1 MPQSTLEMTKDL
13 VVAQIQND
21 NMSPEDVHESTRQ
34 IFESM
39 LALKSRE
46 ESESPVSAS
55 AADKPQMLVDWR
67 KSITRH
73 SITCLECGRMC
84 KQLSV
89 MHLRHHDLDGRSYR
103 NKYGI
108 PRTQPLAA
116 KATTALRR
124 QIAAEVRPW
133 EKAPAYVKAQ
143 KQKAAAAKK
152 AGRKKATRKARKG

>member
-1 MPQSTLEMTKDL
+1 MPQSALEIAKELTLALIETGN
-13 VVAQIQND
+13 VP
-21 NMSPEDVHESTRQ
+21 PEDMQDTLQRTHAT
-34 IFESM
+34 
-39 LALKSRE
+39 LTALKAQE
-46 ESESPVSAS
+46 
-55 AADKPQMLVDWR
+55 AAGTTTALPAVETAVNWR

-73 SITCLECGRMC
+73 AITCLECGRTC

-116 KATTALRR
+116 KATTTLRR

-133 EKAPAYVKAQ
+133 EKAPPYIKAQ
-143 KQKAAAAKK
+143 EKKAAAAKK
-152 AGRKKATRKARKG
+152 SGRKKGTRRR

>member
-1 MPQSTLEMTKDL
+1 MSQSVLEMTKDL

-46 ESESPVSAS
+46 ESASPVSA
-55 AADKPQMLVDWR
+55 AETPQAPVDWR
-67 KSITRH
+67 QSITRH
-73 SITCLECGRMC
+73 SITCLECRQSFRQLNGR
-84 KQLSV
+84 
-89 MHLRHHDLDGRSYR
+89 HLRHHDLDGRSYR

-133 EKAPAYVKAQ
+133 ETAPTYVKAQ
-143 KQKAAAAKK
+143 EQKAAAAKK
-152 AGRKKATRKARKG
+152 SGRKKGTRRK